1 MPRATG
7 EHRKEI
13 YIRRFRCPD
22 CGKEMYAHKRSNHK
36 TKAGHKK
43 WLWCPWCKAVKNMEQ
58 VE

>member
-22 CGKEMYAHKRSNHK
+22 CGKEMYAHKRSSHK
-36 TKAGHKK
+36 TKAGT
-43 WLWCPWCKAVKNMEQ
+43 
-58 VE
+58 